1 LPRGIESKPFDP
13 GDYTVEQT
21 RIDPQALKAAIDTA
35 LEHYRQADLALAPF
49 LVYLTPEER
58 GRVPTPP
65 DAFPEAA
72 RKLTENISGEP
83 ELAQMTGFDGEAVIE
98 DLENVN
104 QLARLRAYSD
114 DLARRVADSRL
125 RWLGEAYV
133 TCLNAYG
140 AARGLLS
147 IKPAFG
153 KIVDALKGIFGGG
166 RRKNAAED

>member
-1 LPRGIESKPFDP
+1 
-13 GDYTVEQT
+13 
-21 RIDPQALKAAIDTA
+21 
-35 LEHYRQADLALAPF
+35 
-49 LVYLTPEER
+49 
-58 GRVPTPP
+58 
-65 DAFPEAA
+65 
-72 RKLTENISGEP
+72 
-83 ELAQMTGFDGEAVIE
+83 MTGFNGTAVLD

-147 IKPAFG
+147 IKPAFS

-166 RRKNAAED
+166 RPKGTTED